1 MTDVR
6 KCIADENDEME
17 FVNKCGISVEAF
29 LEILSFYLRSTSI
42 KWNEELYLQRSG
54 ICISSMVAL
63 ILSSIFLGY
72 GNKIL
77 YPI

>member
-29 LEILSFYLRSTSI
+29 LEILSFYTCGLLLSNGMKSCTY
-42 KWNEELYLQRSG
+42 KDLEY
-54 ICISSMVAL
+54 AL
-63 ILSSIFLGY
+63 VQWW
-72 GNKIL
+72 
-77 YPI
+77 P